1 MLAPFGKAIMLGLTP
16 TPIVAILA
24 LMKKTKI
31 LCTKPNMSLHQLK
44 AKFSNEEAC
53 KSYLKALRW
62 PKDVTCPRCGNE
74 KVYTLKARPF
84 HWLCKAKDCGGKN
97 GYRFSVISGTVFE
110 NTNYPLSTWFEV
122 IYLMTQS
129 KKGMSAL
136 QIHRQIGSGD
146 YRTAW
151 YMCHRIRA
159 AMNDKDITGMLGG
172 HGGEVEVDE
181 TFMGGKEHNKHFA
194 KRIKGRGTSGKTP
207 VIGAIARKGNVV
219 CQMIENT
226 DTATLDGFVRKTVA
240 DDVSLVATD
249 EHAGYRLLDKDFNH
263 KAVKHGAGEYVRGN
277 IHTSNID
284 SFWSLLKR
292 GVMGTY
298 HHMSK
303 EYLPLYL
310 SEFSFRHN
318 NRNNPNIFR
327 AVVAG
332 C

>member
-1 MLAPFGKAIMLGLTP
+1 M
-16 TPIVAILA
+16 
-24 LMKKTKI
+24 KTKV
-31 LCTKPNMSLHQLK
+31 LCTKPNISLHQVK
-44 AKFSNEEAC
+44 TQYSTDEAC
-53 KSYLKALRW
+53 KTYLKALRW
-62 PKDVTCPRCGNE
+62 PNGVKCPRCDNE
-74 KVYTLKARPF
+74 KVYELKARPF

-110 NTNYPLSTWFEV
+110 NTNYPLKTWFEV

-129 KKGMSAL
+129 KKGISAL
-136 QIHRQIGSGD
+136 QIHRQIGTGD

-159 AMNDKDITGMLGG
+159 AMHDKDTTGMLGSN
-172 HGGEVEVDE
+172 GGAVEVDE
-181 TFMGGKEHNKHFA
+181 TYMGGKEGNKHVS
-194 KRIKGRGTSGKTP
+194 KRGKGRGTAGKIP

-219 CQMIENT
+219 CQLIEST
-226 DTATLDGFVRKTVA
+226 DTATLDSFVRRTV
-240 DDVSLVATD
+240 DSKVSLVATD
-249 EHAGYRLLDKDFNH
+249 EHSGYRLQDKDYNH
-263 KAVKHGAGEYVRGN
+263 KSVRHGQGEYVRGN
-277 IHTSNID
+277 VHTSNID

-310 SEFSFRHN
+310 AEFSFRHN
-318 NRNNPNIFR
+318 NRNNVAIFR
-327 AVVAG
+327 DVLAG